1 MFRQYGNFFC
11 FLIFFFFRQKTA
23 YELRI
28 SDWSSDVCSSD
39 LFMFVSIEGFGDA
52 LHHPNVSLD
61 PSRVAAQ
68 VASGIG
74 FLGAGAILMRRGVVH
89 GLTTAASLWAVA
101 ALGLA
106 VGGGLYGAAIA
117 ATLIML
123 FILLALKPLE
133 KRYVERRGTRRVVL
147 LRGPRDNLR
156 YEDVAA
162 ALGGR
167 AKRIRQFIVTPDTD
181 KADAVEVNI
190 VLACAN
196 AREYDGIRDQLCNLA
211 RSEEH
216 TSELQSLM
224 RTSYRVFCMKEQT
237 EKQQHD

>member
-1 MFRQYGNFFC
+1 MLSETEVVIRLLAAALFGGAIGFERERLSWAG
-11 FLIFFFFRQKTA
+11 
-23 YELRI
+23 LRTHML
-28 SDWSSDVCSSD
+28 VCVGAA
-39 LFMFVSIEGFGDA
+39 LFMIVSIEGFGDA

-196 AREYDGIRDQLCNLA
+196 AREYDGIRDKLCNLA
-211 RSEEH
+211 DVREIEPRES
-216 TSELQSLM
+216 
-224 RTSYRVFCMKEQT
+224 
-237 EKQQHD
+237 

>member
-1 MFRQYGNFFC
+1 MKYV
-11 FLIFFFFRQKTA
+11 FFFVKQKTA
-23 YELRI
+23 YEMRI

-39 LFMFVSIEGFGDA
+39 
-52 LHHPNVSLD
+52 
-61 PSRVAAQ
+61 
-68 VASGIG
+68 
-74 FLGAGAILMRRGVVH
+74 
-89 GLTTAASLWAVA
+89 
-101 ALGLA
+101 
-106 VGGGLYGAAIA
+106 
-117 ATLIML
+117 
-123 FILLALKPLE
+123 LLALKPLE

-196 AREYDGIRDQLCNLA
+196 AREYDGIRAKLCNLA
-211 RSEEH
+211 DVREIEPRES
-216 TSELQSLM
+216 
-224 RTSYRVFCMKEQT
+224 
-237 EKQQHD
+237 

>member
-1 MFRQYGNFFC
+1 
-11 FLIFFFFRQKTA
+11 
-23 YELRI
+23 
-28 SDWSSDVCSSD
+28 
-39 LFMFVSIEGFGDA
+39 
-52 LHHPNVSLD
+52 
-61 PSRVAAQ
+61 
-68 VASGIG
+68 
-74 FLGAGAILMRRGVVH
+74 MRRGVVH

-181 KADAVEVNI
+181 KAADRKSTRLN
-190 VLACAN
+190 
-196 AREYDGIRDQLCNLA
+196 
-211 RSEEH
+211 S
-216 TSELQSLM
+216 SP
-224 RTSYRVFCMKEQT
+224 
-237 EKQQHD
+237 

>member
-1 MFRQYGNFFC
+1 
-11 FLIFFFFRQKTA
+11 
-23 YELRI
+23 
-28 SDWSSDVCSSD
+28 
-39 LFMFVSIEGFGDA
+39 
-52 LHHPNVSLD
+52 
-61 PSRVAAQ
+61 
-68 VASGIG
+68 
-74 FLGAGAILMRRGVVH
+74 
-89 GLTTAASLWAVA
+89 
-101 ALGLA
+101 
-106 VGGGLYGAAIA
+106 
-117 ATLIML
+117 ML

-196 AREYDGIRDQLCNLA
+196 AREYDGIRDKLCNQIGRA
-211 RSEEH
+211 SCRE
-216 TSELQSLM
+216 
-224 RTSYRVFCMKEQT
+224 RVCQYV
-237 EKQQHD
+237 

>member
-1 MFRQYGNFFC
+1 
-11 FLIFFFFRQKTA
+11 
-23 YELRI
+23 
-28 SDWSSDVCSSD
+28 
-39 LFMFVSIEGFGDA
+39 
-52 LHHPNVSLD
+52 
-61 PSRVAAQ
+61 
-68 VASGIG
+68 
-74 FLGAGAILMRRGVVH
+74 MRRGVVH

-190 VLACAN
+190 VQIGRASC
-196 AREYDGIRDQLCNLA
+196 RE
-211 RSEEH
+211 
-216 TSELQSLM
+216 
-224 RTSYRVFCMKEQT
+224 RVGQYV
-237 EKQQHD
+237 